1 MISSYKRKRNRTIS
15 CDAIAI
21 SIRPKI
27 FLQHGNLDITPSPL
41 RSIEACEAVSL
52 EDASPQWTEAV
63 KGMETC
69 QTPTAWPM
77 RYSTWM
83 GFWGSEDVGYC
94 VFIFFACMHKLLFTN
109 TITSITIN

>member
-1 MISSYKRKRNRTIS
+1 MISSYKRKIKKRTIS
-15 CDAIAI
+15 CEAIAI

-69 QTPTAWPM
+69 QTRKGFTAWPM

-83 GFWGSEDVGYC
+83 DFWGSEDVG
-94 VFIFFACMHKLLFTN
+94 LLCLHFLHV
-109 TITSITIN
+109 